1 MKTFLGRSADEW
13 LDIEDKARHYRAM
26 SCLLM
31 DKVDQLNLTIDMQEA
46 HIEDLEHQVTQFKR
60 QLGYDV

>member
-13 LDIEDKARHYRAM
+13 LDIEDEARHYRAKTF
-26 SCLLM
+26 LLM
-31 DKVDQLNLTIDMQEA
+31 DKIDDLRLVIDIQEA

-60 QLGYDV
+60 QLRYDV

>member
-1 MKTFLGRSADEW
+1 MTTFLGRSADEW
-13 LDIEDKARHYRAM
+13 LDIEDKARHYRAKTF
-26 SCLLM
+26 LLM
-31 DKVDQLNLTIDMQEA
+31 DKVDELNFTIDMQEA